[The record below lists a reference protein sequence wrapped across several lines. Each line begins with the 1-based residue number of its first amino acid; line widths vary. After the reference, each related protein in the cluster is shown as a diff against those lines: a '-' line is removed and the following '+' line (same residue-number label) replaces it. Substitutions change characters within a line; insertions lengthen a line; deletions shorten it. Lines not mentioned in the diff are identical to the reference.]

1 MLWYFP
7 AEEQTMLFTIFLN
20 TAARWFARTLLV
32 ALALA
37 ALLVAALAKGAPAGI
52 LLYGPIVLTESNN
65 IRHVDCT
72 GATWGYFRPGRAV
85 GFQRAI
91 RNNTVQQWLA
101 AKPSPRKKSSTECG
115 TNLAEGT
122 AIRLLVR
129 TNARSPNHAIYI
141 YGGTFAEFRSLLV
154 NP

>member
-1 MLWYFP
+1 
-7 AEEQTMLFTIFLN
+7 MLFTIFLN

-37 ALLVAALAKGAPAGI
+37 ALLVAALAKGATTGI
-52 LLYGPIVLTESNN
+52 LLFGPVVLTEVNN

-72 GATWGYFRPGRAV
+72 GATWNEFRPGRAV

-101 AKPSPRKKSSTECG
+101 AKPPPPAKKSSTECG

-129 TNARSPNHAIYI
+129 TNARSPNHAVYI
-141 YGGTFAEFRSLLV
+141 YGGTFAEFRGLLV